1 MLREVDNISPC
12 VPAGYLLSNIS
23 SGYLARSSGQAH
35 SDDVFCVRRS
45 AWTPCGRL
53 LEMCDRRSR
62 LSSRRLA
69 AVSMTLKSRTLKS
82 GTLKSG
88 TLKSRRKRM
97 TVGNTNVS
105 HTMSN
110 SAAVGDSR
118 SVARMWLSGRNPRTV
133 YGRGDNISERAV

>member
-12 VPAGYLLSNIS
+12 APAGYHVSNIS

-35 SDDVFCVRRS
+35 SDVVFCVRRS

-62 LSSRRLA
+62 LSSRRVA

-82 GTLKSG
+82 GTQ
-88 TLKSRRKRM
+88 KSRRKRT
-97 TVGNTNVS
+97 TVGNMNVS

>member
-12 VPAGYLLSNIS
+12 APTGYLLSNIS

-62 LSSRRLA
+62 LSSRRVA
-69 AVSMTLKSRTLKS
+69 AVSMTLKSEALKF
-82 GTLKSG
+82 
-88 TLKSRRKRM
+88 RRKRM

>member
-69 AVSMTLKSRTLKS
+69 AVSMTLKSEA
-82 GTLKSG
+82 
-88 TLKSRRKRM
+88 LKSRRKRM

>member
-12 VPAGYLLSNIS
+12 APAGYLLSNIS

-69 AVSMTLKSRTLKS
+69 AVSMTLKSEALKF
-82 GTLKSG
+82 
-88 TLKSRRKRM
+88 RRKRM